1 MSNEKPPADLIKVY
15 FIKNC
20 LPLNVT
26 FLILRFLCIDMNVV
40 CWLFC
45 FLFQQMTQHDINFV
59 AEFLRDNFNHFTL
72 VRIMWSFVNGSD
84 DFMCLI
90 HVKRI
95 CKSKTFL
102 WCVKGDMYIILWF
115 TENVMLWNLL
125 FAIQTICQLW
135 KYLEPLPIL
144 TFCWKRD
151 FLKTFIGPT

>member
-72 VRIMWSFVNGSD
+72 VRIMWSFVNWWLYVFNS
-84 DFMCLI
+84 CQTYLQI
-90 HVKRI
+90 KNISLVCKRR
-95 CKSKTFL
+95 L
-102 WCVKGDMYIILWF
+102 YIILWF